1 MANTHIVS
9 DHESRIPAQYVRE
22 GALNYADTP
31 ALWTRKRDYAMA
43 IAQDGLGVGTELGVS
58 SHEPG
63 DKCYRAIVKAAKAAW
78 LAVDPRAL
86 FAEFPQFVRYHAP
99 ALADAL
105 AAEVATVA
113 AVVTPA
119 PAPKAKAPV
128 KAAPVKRS
136 LAVES
141 VAALAPMGPVAAPA
155 SDTRLD
161 AIEATLAGIT
171 STIGTLAQLVASL
184 LPAPAPAP
192 APVAPSVAAL
202 ASMAPKAKAPAAPVK
217 RTRLPEQ
224 GPRERA
230 AAANALVA
238 SKGTT
243 RASTLAPGNRNN

>member
-1 MANTHIVS
+1 MANAHIVS
-9 DHESRIPAQYVRE
+9 DHESRIPAQFVRE
-22 GALNYADTP
+22 GALNYAETP
-31 ALWTRKRDYAMA
+31 MLWTRKRDYAMA
-43 IAQDGLGVGTELGVS
+43 IAQDGLGAGTELGVAP
-58 SHEPG
+58 HEPG

-78 LAVDPRAL
+78 LAADPRAL

-105 AAEVATVA
+105 TAEAATVA

-119 PAPKAKAPV
+119 PAPKAKP
-128 KAAPVKRS
+128 APVKRS

-141 VAALAPMGPVAAPA
+141 VAALAPMAPSTAPA
-155 SDTRLD
+155 PDTRLD

-192 APVAPSVAAL
+192 AAAPSVAAL
-202 ASMAPKAKAPAAPVK
+202 ASMAPKAKAPAASVK

-230 AAANALVA
+230 VAANALVA